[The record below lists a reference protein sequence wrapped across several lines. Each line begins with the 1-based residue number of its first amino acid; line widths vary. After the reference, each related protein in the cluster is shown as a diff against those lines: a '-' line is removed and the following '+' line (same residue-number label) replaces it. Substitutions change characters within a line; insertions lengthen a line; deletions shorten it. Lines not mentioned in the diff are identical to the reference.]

1 MSKYI
6 PNSFQTPN
14 TMVDDLMHLLDGNE
28 YKILSF
34 TVRHIYGWQDKI
46 QRGKANISL
55 TMYEKGFGAMHGV
68 GLSRPTIVSVLD
80 ELVKYRVI
88 LKVGKATKKGQA
100 YSIGTEPDIEG
111 LTARQD
117 AKYNKDK
124 KRLAKVKESSKDT
137 SPVKPLNHNQLNDL
151 TGSGKATLPN
161 KTQDKTQDKTLTP
174 ATTDVARTE
183 EQTPKN
189 PAFKRTKEL
198 TETVLQVI
206 SEPVFGIQYETL
218 KDRKNNFVAYNMVNA
233 FVDAYNTLGLN
244 PSIQEVEQDIK
255 NYHTYYMRKH
265 KRITLPRQR
274 DKVGLYFL
282 EYMQQK
288 TTSYQPQAQI
298 GNKETELDKQ
308 MKALIKAEAV

>member
-1 MSKYI
+1 MSVKHLVYI
-6 PNSFQTPN
+6 FE
-14 TMVDDLMHLLDGNE
+14 DEELKGADRLMMLAIAD
-28 YKILSF
+28 YC
-34 TVRHIYGWQDKI
+34 
-46 QRGKANISL
+46 
-55 TMYEKGFGAMHGV
+55 
-68 GLSRPTIVSVLD
+68 D
-80 ELVKYRVI
+80 EQGSCYPS
-88 LKVGKATKKGQA
+88 
-100 YSIGTEPDIEG
+100 Y
-111 LTARQD
+111 
-117 AKYNKDK
+117 
-124 KRLAKVKESSKDT
+124 KRLAKKCNVTRRTAIITVNRLQENGHLAIKQFAGIETAHGNTNRFYMLKWRQENGFDNGFLLQQEEQQEEQETEETDEDNSTSDTDNTLSSDT
-137 SPVKPLNHNQLNDL
+137 DNTPTSDTDNTL
-151 TGSGKATLPN
+151 TVGNRRL
-161 KTQDKTQDKTLTP
+161 TQTLTP
-174 ATTDVARTE
+174 VTTDVARTE

-288 TTSYQPQAQI
+288 TTTYKPQAQI

>member
-28 YKILSF
+28 YKILLF

-189 PAFKRTKEL
+189 PAFKRTKEFAD
-198 TETVLQVI
+198 TVLQAI
-206 SEPVFGIQYETL
+206 SEDVFQLKYETL
-218 KDRKNNFVAYNMVNA
+218 IQGKQNFIAYNMVNS
-233 FVDAYNTLGLN
+233 FVDVYNTLGIKPTMDELKK
-244 PSIQEVEQDIK
+244 DIAGYHKHYLQK
-255 NYHTYYMRKH
+255 NN
-265 KRITLPRQR
+265 RITLPRQR
-274 DKVGLYFL
+274 DKVYLHFL
-282 EYMQQK
+282 AYMQQK

>member
-1 MSKYI
+1 MSVKHLVYI
-6 PNSFQTPN
+6 FE
-14 TMVDDLMHLLDGNE
+14 DEELKGADRLMMLAIAD
-28 YKILSF
+28 YC
-34 TVRHIYGWQDKI
+34 
-46 QRGKANISL
+46 
-55 TMYEKGFGAMHGV
+55 
-68 GLSRPTIVSVLD
+68 D
-80 ELVKYRVI
+80 EQGSCYPS
-88 LKVGKATKKGQA
+88 
-100 YSIGTEPDIEG
+100 Y
-111 LTARQD
+111 
-117 AKYNKDK
+117 
-124 KRLAKVKESSKDT
+124 KRLAKKCNVTRRTAIITVNRLQENGHLAIKQFAGIETAHGNTNRFYMLKWRQENGFDNGFLLQQEEQQEEQETEETDKANSTSDT
-137 SPVKPLNHNQLNDL
+137 DNTPTSDTDNTL
-151 TGSGKATLPN
+151 TVGNRRL
-161 KTQDKTQDKTLTP
+161 TQTLTP

-218 KDRKNNFVAYNMVNA
+218 KDRKNNFVACNMVNA

>member
-1 MSKYI
+1 MSVKHLVYI
-6 PNSFQTPN
+6 FE
-14 TMVDDLMHLLDGNE
+14 DEELKGADRLMMLAIAD
-28 YKILSF
+28 YC
-34 TVRHIYGWQDKI
+34 
-46 QRGKANISL
+46 
-55 TMYEKGFGAMHGV
+55 
-68 GLSRPTIVSVLD
+68 D
-80 ELVKYRVI
+80 EQGSCYPS
-88 LKVGKATKKGQA
+88 
-100 YSIGTEPDIEG
+100 Y
-111 LTARQD
+111 
-117 AKYNKDK
+117 
-124 KRLAKVKESSKDT
+124 KRLAKKCNVTRRTAIITVNRLQENGHLAIKQFAGIETAHGNTNRFYMLKWRQENGFDNGFLLQQEEQQEEQETGETDEDNSTSDTDNTLSSDT
-137 SPVKPLNHNQLNDL
+137 DNTPTSDTDNTL
-151 TGSGKATLPN
+151 TVGNRRL
-161 KTQDKTQDKTLTP
+161 TQTLTP
-174 ATTDVARTE
+174 VTTDVARTE

-206 SEPVFGIQYETL
+206 SGPVFGIQYETL

-288 TTSYQPQAQI
+288 TTTYKPQAQI

>member
-1 MSKYI
+1 MSVKHLVYI
-6 PNSFQTPN
+6 FE
-14 TMVDDLMHLLDGNE
+14 DEELKGADRLMMLAIAD
-28 YKILSF
+28 YC
-34 TVRHIYGWQDKI
+34 
-46 QRGKANISL
+46 
-55 TMYEKGFGAMHGV
+55 
-68 GLSRPTIVSVLD
+68 D
-80 ELVKYRVI
+80 EQGSCYPS
-88 LKVGKATKKGQA
+88 
-100 YSIGTEPDIEG
+100 Y
-111 LTARQD
+111 
-117 AKYNKDK
+117 
-124 KRLAKVKESSKDT
+124 KRLAKKCNVTRRTAIITVNRLQENGHLAIKQFAGIETAHGNTNRFYMLKWRQENGFDNGFLLQQEEQQEEQETEETDEDNSTSDTDNTLSSDT
-137 SPVKPLNHNQLNDL
+137 DNTPTSDTDNTL
-151 TGSGKATLPN
+151 TVGNRRL
-161 KTQDKTQDKTLTP
+161 TQTLTP

>member
-1 MSKYI
+1 MSVKHLVYI
-6 PNSFQTPN
+6 FE
-14 TMVDDLMHLLDGNE
+14 DEELKGADRLMMLAIAD
-28 YKILSF
+28 YC
-34 TVRHIYGWQDKI
+34 
-46 QRGKANISL
+46 
-55 TMYEKGFGAMHGV
+55 
-68 GLSRPTIVSVLD
+68 D
-80 ELVKYRVI
+80 EQGSCYPS
-88 LKVGKATKKGQA
+88 
-100 YSIGTEPDIEG
+100 Y
-111 LTARQD
+111 
-117 AKYNKDK
+117 
-124 KRLAKVKESSKDT
+124 KRLAKKCNVTRRTAIITVNRLQENGHLAIKQFAGIETAHGNTNRFYMLKWRQENGFDNGFLLQQEEQQEEQETEETDKANSTSDT
-137 SPVKPLNHNQLNDL
+137 DNTPTSDTDNTL
-151 TGSGKATLPN
+151 TVGNRRL
-161 KTQDKTQDKTLTP
+161 TQTLTP

-288 TTSYQPQAQI
+288 TTTYKPQAQI

>member
-1 MSKYI
+1 MSVKHLVYI
-6 PNSFQTPN
+6 FE
-14 TMVDDLMHLLDGNE
+14 DEELKGADRLMMLAIAD
-28 YKILSF
+28 YC
-34 TVRHIYGWQDKI
+34 
-46 QRGKANISL
+46 
-55 TMYEKGFGAMHGV
+55 
-68 GLSRPTIVSVLD
+68 D
-80 ELVKYRVI
+80 EQGSCYPS
-88 LKVGKATKKGQA
+88 
-100 YSIGTEPDIEG
+100 Y
-111 LTARQD
+111 
-117 AKYNKDK
+117 
-124 KRLAKVKESSKDT
+124 KRLAKKCNVTRRTAIITVNRLQENGHLAIKQFAGIETAHGNTNRFYMLKWRQENGFDNGFLLQQEEQQEEQETEETDEDNSTSDTDNTLSSDT
-137 SPVKPLNHNQLNDL
+137 DNTPTSDTDNTL
-151 TGSGKATLPN
+151 TVGNRRL
-161 KTQDKTQDKTLTP
+161 TQTLTP

-218 KDRKNNFVAYNMVNA
+218 KDRKNNFVACNMVNA

-288 TTSYQPQAQI
+288 TTTYKPQAQI